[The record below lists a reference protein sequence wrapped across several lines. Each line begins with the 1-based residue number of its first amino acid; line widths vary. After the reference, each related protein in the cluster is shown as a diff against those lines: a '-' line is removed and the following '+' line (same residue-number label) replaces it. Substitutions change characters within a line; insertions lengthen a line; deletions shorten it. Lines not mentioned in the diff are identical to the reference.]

1 MLLPILVGA
10 TTPSIDTLP
19 HPLVEGYQVSPV
31 DPTIRTDMDSG
42 PPRARRTFYARNDK
56 INVVWAFSDEEMSA
70 FRLWFDSDDGAA
82 GGSRWFRTAL
92 TTGDGG
98 VNQTAE
104 ARFASI
110 WQATPTA
117 TLRWKVTATLE
128 VRYA

>member
-1 MLLPILVGA
+1 MAIQMPPV
-10 TTPSIDTLP
+10 
-19 HPLVEGYQVSPV
+19 PLVEGYQLNPV
-31 DPTIRTDMDSG
+31 DPTIRTDMESG
-42 PPRARRTFYARNDK
+42 PPRARRTSYARNDK
-56 INVVWAFSDEEMSA
+56 INVSWLMTDATFAA
-70 FRLWFDSDDGAA
+70 FRVWFDSDEGAGGGAA
-82 GGSRWFRTAL
+82 WFRTAL

>member
-1 MLLPILVGA
+1 MAIQMPPV
-10 TTPSIDTLP
+10 
-19 HPLVEGYQVSPV
+19 PLVEGYQLNPV
-31 DPTIRTDMDSG
+31 DPTIRTDMESG

-56 INVVWAFSDEEMSA
+56 VNVSWLMSDSEMAA
-70 FRLWFDSDDGAA
+70 FRIWFDSDDGAA

-98 VNQTAE
+98 VNQNAE

-110 WQATPTA
+110 WQAAPNGV
-117 TLRWKVTATLE
+117 LRWKVTATLE